1 MTIKLVVKNGKQTS
15 SVASETLTL
24 EDLLITLG
32 NSQGATV
39 RLNDAKIAPEQA
51 VIVNEKGSPLFIN
64 QAKGTVLN
72 GKELGQGVRHEL
84 ESGDELQI
92 GVYNL
97 TVHLDDEINF
107 DTVLIEPDELKNS
120 ENSANANTTEEP
132 AMETTKLDV
141 RSFADILTSLRKEED
156 QFYFQINGEQN
167 NRRLPIENDETLIGW
182 NLQTKSFTSNTSA
195 TVDKLQAIV
204 RKDWSGITVYP
215 QGDEAILLNDALLE
229 AGERLKNGDKL
240 VFVWRVSNNETLLA
254 TLTFCEPAALVEL
267 NSILPQ
273 KLLSDALE
281 TNQSGEITIPPE
293 AEQSQRVEA
302 DVIPKTVPTVQP
314 KVKKAARRNLLYF
327 SIIEIFIMIIA
338 TILTAGLTFL
348 LLEIS

>member
-1 MTIKLVVKNGKQTS
+1 MTIKLVVKNGKRTS

-64 QAKGTVLN
+64 QAEGTVLN

-97 TVHLDDEINF
+97 TVHLDDEISF

-120 ENSANANTTEEP
+120 ENTANTNEEP

-167 NRRLPIENDETLIGW
+167 NRRLPIEGDETSIGW

-195 TVDKLQAIV
+195 AIDKLQAII

-302 DVIPKTVPTVQP
+302 DAVPKSVQTVQP
-314 KVKKAARRNLLYF
+314 KIKKPARRNLLYF
-327 SIIEIFIMIIA
+327 SIIEIFIMIVA